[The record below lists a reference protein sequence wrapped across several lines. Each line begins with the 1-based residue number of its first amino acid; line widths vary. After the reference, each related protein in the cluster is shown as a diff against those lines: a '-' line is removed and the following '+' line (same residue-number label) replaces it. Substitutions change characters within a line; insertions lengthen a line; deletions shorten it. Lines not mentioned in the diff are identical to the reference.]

1 MFTGEKRYKLW
12 LSFVLVLSSLSL
24 SSNQLIRGQQ
34 LGETSEKNL
43 WLLTV
48 TDSLKYNIYYRGR
61 QTLNIVSEIHKKKL
75 KTDHKDEKAKTHSG
89 STYLNYTNIKARPPD
104 IE

>member
-1 MFTGEKRYKLW
+1 M
-12 LSFVLVLSSLSL
+12 
-24 SSNQLIRGQQ
+24 
-34 LGETSEKNL
+34 
-43 WLLTV
+43 
-48 TDSLKYNIYYRGR
+48 
-61 QTLNIVSEIHKKKL
+61 KKL